1 MTPAAAKRELAWSIA
16 DFITR
21 DMERHAEE
29 LGLED
34 VADSQEQRDAR
45 RLATFVEPGLSGAFY
60 RAWLY
65 SGNTA
70 GDGFGAR
77 QPGQMRCKQTN
88 SGGHTPDR
96 AGEELDRDRLYGRC
110 VDHLHPFDRLLL
122 ALWVSAHHRRYPR
135 NCAEWVIERLA
146 EHPKSSRNS
155 EGEEW
160 TPAAV
165 RKRVSRINDAIAK
178 VVVEEARK

>member
-1 MTPAAAKRELAWSIA
+1 MSAAAAKREMAWSIA
-16 DFITR
+16 AFITR
-21 DMERHAEE
+21 DMDRHAEE

-65 SGNTA
+65 SGNA
-70 GDGFGAR
+70 DGAGFGAR

-88 SGGHTPDR
+88 AGGHTPDR

-110 VDHLHPFDRLLL
+110 VDHLHPLDRLLL
-122 ALWVSAHHRRYPR
+122 ALWVSAHQRRYPR

-155 EGEEW
+155 RGDAW
-160 TPAAV
+160 TARAV
-165 RKRVSRINDAIAK
+165 RERVTQINNTIAR
-178 VVVEEARK
+178 VVVEEAKK